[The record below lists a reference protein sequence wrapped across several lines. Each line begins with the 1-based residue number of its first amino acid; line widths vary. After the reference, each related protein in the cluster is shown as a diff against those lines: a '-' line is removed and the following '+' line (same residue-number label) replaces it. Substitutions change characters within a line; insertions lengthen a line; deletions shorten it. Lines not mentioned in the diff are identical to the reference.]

1 MGVEMTFVGR
11 TAFNHKAFF
20 SVSLAVLYTIYVQVI
35 TKIEVHLGNDEQV
48 ITWRCSKRAAKLKDL
63 LLEEV

>member
-11 TAFNHKAFF
+11 KAFNHKAFF
-20 SVSLAVLYTIYVQVI
+20 SVSLAVLYTVYVI